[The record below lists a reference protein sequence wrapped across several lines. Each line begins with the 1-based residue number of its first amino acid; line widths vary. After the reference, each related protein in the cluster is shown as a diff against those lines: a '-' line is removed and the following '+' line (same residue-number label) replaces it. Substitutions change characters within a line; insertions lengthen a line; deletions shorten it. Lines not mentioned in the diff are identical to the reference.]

1 MKLAC
6 VLITHLR
13 AKVELIRHPHLRD
26 KPAVIVDRSRGRPM
40 VVDHFPAA
48 PGVRA
53 GMTLEQALSR
63 HADTVVLEVDEPSY
77 RRVFHGML
85 AVLQEVSD
93 RVEGSDMGT
102 AYVGLEGL
110 EDMYGGE
117 AGLVKALL
125 DSVPRDLAPRVGIAH
140 GKFPAFVAARTG
152 APLGVVRVPE
162 DAVAFLAPHS
172 ISLLPIAPTVKAAMG
187 RFGLPTMGDVAAM
200 APDLLADQLGL
211 LGKRAW
217 DLSRGMDDSPLV
229 PLKQEEPVVEHIS
242 LPFSSTSMGLL
253 QAAVDTLLR
262 RAYSRPRMRGRYAG
276 RTALECR
283 LSCPPHW
290 EKEVHFK
297 RGMGDWERAAA
308 IVRGRLEEDHPR
320 APVEEVT
327 LALSDLTGESG
338 VQTGLFHELREDRRA
353 RLLEAER
360 RLVPRMDGKHA
371 LYRVVE
377 VAPWHPAPEMRAFQV
392 PLDPSGGD
400 AIRPLSVPAPV
411 EVREGPGPQP
421 AAVRLG
427 KHWRRVA
434 RVEDTWSFDLWWMPA
449 PMTRIYYRVSLE
461 DGRRATLF
469 HDRRDGRWYRQ
480 GS

>member
-1 MKLAC
+1 M
-6 VLITHLR
+6 
-13 AKVELIRHPHLRD
+13 
-26 KPAVIVDRSRGRPM
+26 
-40 VVDHFPAA
+40 
-48 PGVRA
+48 
-53 GMTLEQALSR
+53 
-63 HADTVVLEVDEPSY
+63 
-77 RRVFHGML
+77 
-85 AVLQEVSD
+85 
-93 RVEGSDMGT
+93 
-102 AYVGLEGL
+102 
-110 EDMYGGE
+110 
-117 AGLVKALL
+117 
-125 DSVPRDLAPRVGIAH
+125 
-140 GKFPAFVAARTG
+140 
-152 APLGVVRVPE
+152 
-162 DAVAFLAPHS
+162 AFLAPHS

-187 RFGLPTMGDVAAM
+187 RFGLHAMGDVAAM
-200 APDLLADQLGL
+200 VPDLLADQLGL

-283 LSCPPHW
+283 LSCPPQW

-297 RGMGDWERAAA
+297 HGVGDWEQAAA
-308 IVRGRLEEDHPR
+308 IVRGRLEADHPR

-353 RLLEAER
+353 RLLETER

-434 RVEDTWSFDLWWMPA
+434 RVEDTWSFDLWWMPT

-461 DGRRATLF
+461 DGRQSTLF